1 VAFEHAE
8 RDAEEDVESVKEQD
22 IPYAEKRL
30 NQKIPTE
37 PHSISYYIFYQKV
50 NGTLRR
56 RKRERER
63 KARYL
68 DGQTVGK
75 EGEEPREADRGEV
88 DS

>member
-37 PHSISYYIFYQKV
+37 PHSISYYIFFTK
-50 NGTLRR
+50 GSTGHSDDE
-56 RKRERER
+56 RERER
-63 KARYL
+63 E
-68 DGQTVGK
+68 GTV
-75 EGEEPREADRGEV
+75 PRRADSR
-88 DS
+88 